1 MQWRNLFFPHWA
13 RPTGRRMCSK
23 SLLIQFFKSQRRS
36 DPWWVSCS
44 VSILMTP
51 LHRSLLAKW
60 YGSKWF
66 NRFSEHLYGFQK
78 WFCWHGLTW
87 QHDMLFLDPV
97 SHHEVSTDLVLT
109 EYISIPS
116 LSILIPRAALTLNN
130 DLATLDAEYNKLSE
144 CMASGERDGN
154 DKKWLFRMGKQST
167 RHNKKQSQYNIRMFF
182 VPKLIVSDF
191 DLLSYLDN
199 PIKIPG
205 GLMSQRSW
213 WKRRPLCPLVTVTPG
228 VISNGR
234 FLPNVQWIEIYTYAH
249 LHAHMHDMPIIF
261 ACIYID
267 ESFREMFRHA
277 CIRILGAPK
286 WPKTK
291 PRFGRVLKVH
301 WRQNAWWMMCL

>member
-1 MQWRNLFFPHWA
+1 
-13 RPTGRRMCSK
+13 
-23 SLLIQFFKSQRRS
+23 
-36 DPWWVSCS
+36 
-44 VSILMTP
+44 
-51 LHRSLLAKW
+51 
-60 YGSKWF
+60 
-66 NRFSEHLYGFQK
+66 
-78 WFCWHGLTW
+78 
-87 QHDMLFLDPV
+87 
-97 SHHEVSTDLVLT
+97 
-109 EYISIPS
+109 
-116 LSILIPRAALTLNN
+116 
-130 DLATLDAEYNKLSE
+130 
-144 CMASGERDGN
+144 
-154 DKKWLFRMGKQST
+154 
-167 RHNKKQSQYNIRMFF
+167 
-182 VPKLIVSDF
+182 LIVSDF

>member
-1 MQWRNLFFPHWA
+1 MDWHDNTTCCFW
-13 RPTGRRMCSK
+13 
-23 SLLIQFFKSQRRS
+23 IQFLIMKFQQIWFSLNIYLFPASPSWSQGLLWHWTTIWPPWMLNTTSCPSAWLLGSVMAMIRS
-36 DPWWVSCS
+36 
-44 VSILMTP
+44 
-51 LHRSLLAKW
+51 
-60 YGSKWF
+60 G
-66 NRFSEHLYGFQK
+66 FSE
-78 WFCWHGLTW
+78 W
-87 QHDMLFLDPV
+87 
-97 SHHEVSTDLVLT
+97 
-109 EYISIPS
+109 
-116 LSILIPRAALTLNN
+116 ANN
-130 DLATLDAEYNKLSE
+130 QPDTTRNKP
-144 CMASGERDGN
+144 
-154 DKKWLFRMGKQST
+154 
-167 RHNKKQSQYNIRMFF
+167 QYNIRMFF

-261 ACIYID
+261 ACIYIYID